1 MDDISPFFFM
11 EHNGSSSSTIL
22 FVIYALIYME
32 LLPIETIQN
41 ISFTYVQKNP
51 LRQLETPMGANFFH
65 NTTRTNTIKNF
76 PT

>member
-1 MDDISPFFFM
+1 
-11 EHNGSSSSTIL
+11 
-22 FVIYALIYME
+22 ME

-51 LRQLETPMGANFFH
+51 FKQLETPVGANFFH
-65 NTTRTNTIKNF
+65 NTTHTNTIKNF